1 MKSSV
6 PAAIPSPGLWLGSC
20 VASRC
25 LQASSHLLVQHL
37 GFWALVQVLQGSN
50 LKGSISADQGN
61 MEAKGMAGKSALAVV
76 GPRCAEPERLSSS
89 SPHRTLPLPAGSCK
103 ALKGC
108 VNYGGATNK
117 LIFGTGTVLSVEPST
132 WVVGFYVQGKLEVTV
147 TLVKRRAE
155 GWPSNP
161 TVTPFLPWYGR
172 EKEMVR
178 MWR

>member
-37 GFWALVQVLQGSN
+37 GLWALVQVLQGSN
-50 LKGSISADQGN
+50 LKGSISAGQRN
-61 MEAKGMAGKSALAVV
+61 TEAKGMAGKLASAGV

-89 SPHRTLPLPAGSCK
+89 SPHRALPLPVGSCK

-108 VNYGGATNK
+108 VSYGGATNK

-132 WVVGFYVQGKLEVTV
+132 WVVGFCVQGKLEVTV
-147 TLVKRRAE
+147 TLMKRRAE

-161 TVTPFLPWYGR
+161 TVTPFLP
-172 EKEMVR
+172 
-178 MWR
+178 